1 MFSCTFPLS
10 TWLFKSFTGP
20 ELAVPD
26 QPSVFFT
33 DREYNYCKVWF
44 LGRELE
50 LLSLNIL
57 SYSLFDIWFNNTA
70 ISILLTYLLDLG
82 LACFRHWFGQV
93 TARMDELH

>member
-1 MFSCTFPLS
+1 MPN
-10 TWLFKSFTGP
+10 FKTLALYAIAGP

-57 SYSLFDIWFNNTA
+57 SYSLFDVWFNNTA

-82 LACFRHWFGQV
+82 LSCFRHWFGQV
-93 TARMDELH
+93 TCVL